1 MEKQQLLEKFTTYQ
15 KKLNA
20 LELAI
25 TTMSFDLNT
34 IAPKKGGSYR
44 FEAMSTLDGQY
55 FETSISP
62 DYIGTLLQLKELDL
76 DDLMKREIELRLIS
90 YNKNKNIPV
99 ELATKFSLATNES
112 FEVWQEA
119 KKQNDYSLF
128 EPHLKNVVALRK
140 EMISYQD
147 NVTNTYEAMLD
158 NYEQGLTQQKVND
171 FFKVIQERLVPFIQ
185 QVVNK
190 KIAKPEFLSRTVSID
205 KQRQITELIR
215 NYLDFNPEYSY
226 ISESAHPFSST
237 FSINDTR
244 ITTKYL
250 ENDFTSNIFSIIHE
264 IGHGTYNHQ
273 VDSKYEGYAI
283 ADSMSMSLHESQS
296 RFLENNIGRSYG
308 FWYYLYPQL
317 QEILKEELADVSLD
331 EFVFGINYS
340 EPSLIRIEADEL
352 TYPLHILIRY
362 NMEQRMINENI
373 TDNLDVLWAD
383 EYEKILGIRPATHAE
398 GILQDVHWSDASF
411 GYFPTYALGSAYAC
425 QFYNKMSESINIE
438 EELKHGNFVVIKEWL
453 KENIHQ
459 YGGYYLTE
467 DIIFRVTGQSFDPV
481 VYCDYLIEKFT
492 KLFNI

>member
-1 MEKQQLLEKFTTYQ
+1 MEKQQLLEKFNTYC

-20 LELAI
+20 LDLAL
-25 TTMSFDLNT
+25 TTMNFDLNT
-34 IAPKKGGSYR
+34 IAPKKGGAYR
-44 FEAMSTLDGQY
+44 FEAMSNLYGQY
-55 FETSISP
+55 FETSIST
-62 DYIGTLLQLKELDL
+62 DYINTLLQLNELELDE
-76 DDLMKREIELRLIS
+76 LMKKEIELRLIS

-112 FEVWQEA
+112 FEAWQEA
-119 KKQNDYSLF
+119 KEKNDYSLF
-128 EPHLKNVVALRK
+128 EPHLKKVIALSK
-140 EMISYQD
+140 EMVSYRD

-158 NYEQGLTQQKVND
+158 NYEQGLTLKKVDD
-171 FFKVIQERLVPFIQ
+171 FFTVIQERLVPFIK
-185 QVVNK
+185 QVVDK
-190 KIAKPEFLSRTVSID
+190 KIVKPEFLSRPVSLK
-205 KQRQITELIR
+205 KQRQVTELIR

-273 VDSKYEGYAI
+273 VDSQYEGYAI
-283 ADSMSMSLHESQS
+283 ADAMSMSLHESQS

-331 EFVFGINYS
+331 EFILGINYS

-383 EYEKILGIRPATHAE
+383 EYEKILGIRPKTNSE

-425 QFYNKMSESINIE
+425 QFYNKLNESVNIE
-438 EELKHGNFVVIKEWL
+438 EQLKQGNFVVIKEWL

-459 YGGYYLTE
+459 YGGYYLTDE
-467 DIIFRVTGQSFDPV
+467 IIFRVCGQSFDPNF
-481 VYCDYLIEKFT
+481 YCDYLIEKFT